1 MGYAARLRA
10 LVTSDDVGRRVTLRV
25 LLSGG
30 VFSDIVG
37 VLESWEHGVATVR
50 RRDGTVTE
58 VITNDIAASKV
69 VPQEP
74 ARRPPR

>member
-10 LVTSDDVGRRVTLRV
+10 LVTPDDVGRRVTLRV
-25 LLSGG
+25 RLPDGM
-30 VFSDIVG
+30 FSDIVG
-37 VLESWEHGVATVR
+37 VLESWEHGIAVVR
-50 RRDGTVTE
+50 RRDETVTE

-74 ARRPPR
+74 PRRPPR